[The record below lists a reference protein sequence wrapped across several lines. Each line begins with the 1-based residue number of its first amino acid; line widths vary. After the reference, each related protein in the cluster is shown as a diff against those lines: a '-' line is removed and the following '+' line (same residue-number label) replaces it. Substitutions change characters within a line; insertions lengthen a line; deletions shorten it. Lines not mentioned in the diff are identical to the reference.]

1 MRLMDVETKA
11 GLDMKYLVEILTV
24 GIIIIIKTK
33 RTMPTHYE
41 RYVGT
46 LLGGCIGD
54 ILGSTNEGKTF
65 DTIRSKNSLVTKFH
79 NNRYTDDTELTLVLA
94 RYLTK
99 YQISSTSDHSMVQE
113 VHSMYQKVV
122 KNSKRGYSKKTRD
135 LLSNW
140 NHCMLA
146 NSSETNG
153 AIMRIAPM
161 ALIKHKSDQEL
172 YDKIR
177 YAVYCTHDNKDAID
191 TAFIHVKLLISIIN
205 QKQKTVE
212 SIYRYAK
219 ELAQRVKNP
228 TIYAYLTMIHPDN
241 KKRFEETQW
250 NVNKSIF
257 GYDMFQIKAI
267 DCFICALICFLYNFK
282 DPKAALIMA
291 ANLGGDTDTIA
302 KLVGDLVGATYGT
315 EWIPEEWQNPEGKDE
330 LTELAKILYNHN

>member
-1 MRLMDVETKA
+1 
-11 GLDMKYLVEILTV
+11 
-24 GIIIIIKTK
+24 
-33 RTMPTHYE
+33 MPTHCE
-41 RYVGT
+41 RYIGT

-54 ILGSTNEGKTF
+54 ILGSTNEGKTY
-65 DTIRSKNSLVTKFH
+65 DSIRSNNSLVTKFH

-94 RYLTK
+94 RYLAKHQT
-99 YQISSTSDHSMVQE
+99 SSNEDHSMVQE

-122 KNSKRGYSKKTRD
+122 KNSRRGYSKKTRD

-146 NSSETNG
+146 NAAETNG
-153 AIMRIAPM
+153 AVMRIAPM
-161 ALIKHKSDQEL
+161 ALIKYKSDQDL
-172 YDKIR
+172 YNKIK
-177 YAVYCTHDNKDAID
+177 YAIYCTHGENKDATD
-191 TAFIHVKLLISIIN
+191 TAFIHVKLLISIIH
-205 QKQKTVE
+205 QKQKTAE
-212 SIYRYAK
+212 SIYLYAK

-257 GYDMFQIKAI
+257 GYDIFQIKAI
-267 DCFICALICFLYNFK
+267 DCFICALVCFLYNFK
-282 DPKAALIMA
+282 NPKDALIMA

-315 EWIPEEWQNPEGKDE
+315 EWIPDEWQNPEGKEE
-330 LTELAKILYNHN
+330 LTELAKTLYNHQ

>member
-1 MRLMDVETKA
+1 MS
-11 GLDMKYLVEILTV
+11 
-24 GIIIIIKTK
+24 
-33 RTMPTHYE
+33 THCE
-41 RYVGT
+41 RYIGT

-65 DTIRSKNSLVTKFH
+65 DTIRLQNSFVTKFH
-79 NNRYTDDTELTLVLA
+79 TNRYTDDTELTLVLA
-94 RYLTK
+94 RYLAK
-99 YQISSTSDHSMVQE
+99 YQTSNKDHSMVQE

-146 NSSETNG
+146 NDAETNG
-153 AIMRIAPM
+153 AVMRIAPM
-161 ALIKHKSDQEL
+161 ALIKYQSDQDL
-172 YDKIR
+172 YNKIK
-177 YAVYCTHDNKDAID
+177 YAIYCTHGDNKDATD

-205 QKQKTVE
+205 QKQKTAE
-212 SIYRYAK
+212 SIYLYAK
-219 ELAQRVKNP
+219 ELAQRTENP

-241 KKRFEETQW
+241 KRRFEETQW

-257 GYDMFQIKAI
+257 GYDMFQVKAI
-267 DCFICALICFLYNFK
+267 DCFICALVCFFYNFNKPK
-282 DPKAALIMA
+282 DALIMA

-315 EWIPEEWQNPEGKDE
+315 DWIPEEWQNPEGKEE
-330 LTELAKILYNHN
+330 LVYLAKTLYSQQ

>member
-1 MRLMDVETKA
+1 
-11 GLDMKYLVEILTV
+11 
-24 GIIIIIKTK
+24 
-33 RTMPTHYE
+33 MPTHCE

-65 DTIRSKNSLVTKFH
+65 DSIRSKNSLVTKFH

-99 YQISSTSDHSMVQE
+99 YQISSKDHSMVQE

-122 KNSKRGYSKKTRD
+122 KNSNRGYSKNTRD
-135 LLSNW
+135 ILSNW
-140 NHCMLA
+140 NCCMLA
-146 NSSETNG
+146 NAADTNG
-153 AIMRIAPM
+153 AVMRIAPM
-161 ALIKHKSDQEL
+161 ALIKYKSDQDL
-172 YDKIR
+172 YDKIK
-177 YAVYCTHDNKDAID
+177 YAIYCTHGGNKDATD

-205 QKQKTVE
+205 QKQKTAE
-212 SIYRYAK
+212 SIYLYAK

-241 KKRFEETQW
+241 RKRFEETQW
-250 NVNKSIF
+250 DVNKSIF

-267 DCFICALICFLYNFK
+267 DCFICALVCFLYNFK
-282 DPKAALIMA
+282 NPKTALIMA

-302 KLVGDLVGATYGT
+302 KLVGDLVGATFGT

-330 LTELAKILYNHN
+330 LTELAKILYNNI

>member
-1 MRLMDVETKA
+1 
-11 GLDMKYLVEILTV
+11 
-24 GIIIIIKTK
+24 
-33 RTMPTHYE
+33 MPTHYE

-65 DTIRSKNSLVTKFH
+65 DSIRAKNNLVTKFH

-94 RYLTK
+94 RYLAK
-99 YQISSTSDHSMVQE
+99 HQSHEEHSMVQE

-140 NHCMLA
+140 HHCMLA
-146 NSSETNG
+146 NAAETNG
-153 AIMRIAPM
+153 AVMRIAPM
-161 ALIKHKSDQEL
+161 ALVKYKSDKEL
-172 YDKIR
+172 REKIK
-177 YAVYCTHDNKDAID
+177 YAIYCTHGENKDAID

-205 QKQKTVE
+205 QKQQTAE
-212 SIYRYAK
+212 SIYLYAK

-228 TIYAYLTMIHPDN
+228 TLYAYLTMIHPDN
-241 KKRFEETQW
+241 KKRFEETHW
-250 NVNKSIF
+250 NVTKSLF

-267 DCFICALICFLYNFK
+267 DCFICALVCVLYNFK
-282 DPKAALIMA
+282 SPKTALIMA

-302 KLVGDLVGATYGT
+302 KLVGDLVGAIYGT
-315 EWIPEEWQNPEGKDE
+315 EWIPEEWQNPEGKEE
-330 LTELAKILYNHN
+330 LIELAKTLYND